1 MTPTDTET
9 MPQGVPSLAVW
20 RVAWQAWERV
30 ERALD
35 AAFGARGNP
44 LRHLGALGF
53 LFFWV
58 MLGTG
63 LYLFIVFEGTA
74 EGAYRSIDTLS
85 ASVFGSAIRSLH
97 RYAADGFVVVT
108 ALHLVRELLAGR
120 FTGARWYSWVT
131 GVLLIWFLYAS
142 GIGGYWLVGDQLAQW
157 SLTAT
162 AEWLDTLPL
171 FGLSMVRNFLSSGQM
186 SDRFYALLSFL
197 HVAIPLTLLLGMWLH
212 IQRVTRP
219 DVTPCRALTFGTLA
233 TLVALS
239 LVQPVTSMPLP
250 DYGAVP
256 AAIAVDWYLL
266 FIHPLMDVT
275 SPVALWAIVG
285 FATFALVM
293 VPWLVRVR
301 RAPVALVDPANC
313 NGCGRCFADCP
324 FGAVVVEPRTDGR
337 RGAGLARVLPELCVS
352 CGICAGACPSSTPFR
367 TVAELVTGI
376 DMPQLSLAE
385 MRARLDRALAGIEG
399 GPRILVFGCDRAAD
413 ARMLERPDTGVI
425 SLLCTGQLPPPF
437 IDYALRSG
445 ADGVLVTGCAEDG
458 CYYRYGNT
466 WTAQRIAGDREPHL
480 RVSVPRERVRVVWA
494 DATRLGDLSAAVE
507 AFRSTLA
514 TLPPDPGRRTTRPKR
529 KEVAID

>member
-1 MTPTDTET
+1 MPADRQATP
-9 MPQGVPSLAVW
+9 GGAPSSTAW
-20 RVAWQAWERV
+20 RAAWRAWERAELAFDV
-30 ERALD
+30 V
-35 AAFGARGNP
+35 FGAQGNP

-63 LYLFIVFEGTA
+63 LYLYIVFEGTA
-74 EGAYRSIDTLS
+74 EGAYRSIDALS
-85 ASVFGSAIRSLH
+85 AAALGSVIRSLH

-120 FTGARWYSWVT
+120 FTGARWFAWVT

-162 AEWLDTLPL
+162 AEWFDALPL

-186 SDRFYALLSFL
+186 TDRFYALLSFL

-219 DVTPCRALTFGTLA
+219 DVTPSRALVVGTLA
-233 TLVALS
+233 TLAALS
-239 LVQPVTSMPLP
+239 LVKPVTSLPPP

-256 AAIAVDWYLL
+256 AAIPVDWYYL
-266 FIHPLMDVT
+266 FIHPLMDAT
-275 SPVALWAIVG
+275 SPAGLWASVML
-285 FATFALVM
+285 ATLVLAAL
-293 VPWLVRVR
+293 PWLARVSHE
-301 RAPVALVDPANC
+301 PVARVDPANC

-337 RGAGLARVLPELCVS
+337 RGPGLARVLPELCVS

-385 MRARLDRALAGIEG
+385 MRDRMDRALAGLEG
-399 GPRILVFGCDRAAD
+399 SPRVLIFGCDRAAD
-413 ARMLERPDTGVI
+413 ARSLERPDTGVI
-425 SLLCTGQLPPPF
+425 SLLCTGQLPPSF

-458 CYYRYGNT
+458 CYYRHGNT
-466 WTAQRIAGDREPHL
+466 WTAQRIAGVREPHL
-480 RVSVPRERVRVVWA
+480 RVSVPRERVQVVWA
-494 DATRLGDLSAAVE
+494 AVNDMADLRAAIE
-507 AFRSTLA
+507 HFRPALA
-514 TLPPDPGRRTTRPKR
+514 DLPPAKARHTARPKR
-529 KEVAID
+529 EEIAVG

>member
-1 MTPTDTET
+1 
-9 MPQGVPSLAVW
+9 MPFESPAAPRGAPSSTVW
-20 RVAWQAWERV
+20 RGAWRTWERA
-30 ERALD
+30 ELAFD
-35 AAFGARGNP
+35 AVFGARGNP

-63 LYLFIVFEGTA
+63 LYLYIAFEGTA
-74 EGAYRSIDTLS
+74 EGAYRSIDALS
-85 ASVFGSAIRSLH
+85 AAALGSAVRSVH

-120 FTGARWYSWVT
+120 FTGARWFAWVS

-142 GIGGYWLVGDQLAQW
+142 GIGGYWLAGDQLAQW

-162 AEWLDTLPL
+162 AEWFDALPL

-219 DVTPCRALTFGTLA
+219 DVIPSRALALGTLA
-233 TLVALS
+233 TLAAVS
-239 LVQPVTSMPLP
+239 LVEPVTSMPPP

-256 AAIAVDWYLL
+256 AAIPVDWYLL
-266 FIHPLMDVT
+266 FIHPLMDAT
-275 SPVALWAIVG
+275 SPPALWAMVLLV
-285 FATFALVM
+285 TLALGAL
-293 VPWLVRVR
+293 PWLVRVSH
-301 RAPVALVDPANC
+301 APVARVDAANC
-313 NGCGRCFADCP
+313 NGCGRCFTDCP

-337 RGAGLARVLPELCVS
+337 RGPGLARVLPELCVS

-385 MRARLDRALAGIEG
+385 MRGRLDRSLARLEG
-399 GPRILVFGCDRAAD
+399 GQPRVLVFGCDRAAD
-413 ARMLERPDTGVI
+413 VRSLERPDTGVI
-425 SLLCTGQLPPPF
+425 SLLCTGQLPPSF

-445 ADGVLVTGCAEDG
+445 ADGVVVTGCAEDG
-458 CYYRYGNT
+458 CYYRHGNT
-466 WTAQRIAGDREPHL
+466 WTAQRIAGAREPHL
-480 RVSVPRERVRVVWA
+480 RVSVPRERVQVVWA
-494 DATRLGDLSAAVE
+494 AADEMADLRAAIE
-507 AFRSTLA
+507 RFRGALA
-514 TLPPDPGRRTTRPKR
+514 DLPPMIARHGARPKR
-529 KEVAID
+529 TEVAVG

>member
-1 MTPTDTET
+1 MMPTDS
-9 MPQGVPSLAVW
+9 PVLPGGAPPRAAANAAW
-20 RVAWQAWERV
+20 RAWERV
-30 ERALD
+30 ERAFD
-35 AAFGARGNP
+35 AAFGEHGNP

-53 LFFWV
+53 LLFWV

-63 LYLFIVFEGTA
+63 LYLYVVFEGTA

-85 ASVFGSAIRSLH
+85 ASVLGSAIRSLH

-219 DVTPCRALTFGTLA
+219 DVTPRRALMLGTLA

-239 LVQPVTSMPLP
+239 LVRPVASMPPP

-256 AAIAVDWYLL
+256 AALAVDWYLL

-285 FATFALVM
+285 FATLALVTL
-293 VPWLVRVR
+293 PWLARVR
-301 RAPVALVDPANC
+301 RTPVALVDPANC

-385 MRARLDRALAGIEG
+385 MRGLLDRALSRIAGS
-399 GPRILVFGCDRAAD
+399 PRILVFGCDRAAD
-413 ARMLERPDTGVI
+413 ARRLARSDTGVI
-425 SLLCTGQLPPPF
+425 SLLCTGQLPPSF

-458 CYYRYGNT
+458 CFYRHGNT
-466 WTAQRIAGDREPHL
+466 WAAQRIAGDREPHL
-480 RVSVPRERVRVVWA
+480 RVSVPRERVRIAWA
-494 DATRLGDLSAAVE
+494 DATRLADLRAAVE
-507 AFRSTLA
+507 SFRRKLA
-514 TLPPDPGRRTTRPKR
+514 TLSPDGERRTARPKR
-529 KEVAID
+529 KEAAIG

>member
-1 MTPTDTET
+1 MQERAYE
-9 MPQGVPSLAVW
+9 QGTNALSRAAWGPAW
-20 RVAWQAWERV
+20 RAWERV
-30 ERALD
+30 ETALD
-35 AAFGARGNP
+35 AVFGAHGNP

-63 LYLFIVFEGTA
+63 LYLYIVFEGTA
-74 EGAYRSIDTLS
+74 EGAYRSIESLS
-85 ASVFGSAIRSLH
+85 AAALGSAIRSLH

-108 ALHLVRELLAGR
+108 ALHLLRELLAGR
-120 FTGARWYSWVT
+120 FTGPRWFAWVT

-162 AEWLDTLPL
+162 AEWFDALPL
-171 FGLSMVRNFLSSGQM
+171 LGLSMVRNFLSGGQM
-186 SDRFYALLSFL
+186 TDRFYALLSFL

-219 DVTPCRALTFGTLA
+219 DVTPSRALGLGTIA
-233 TLVALS
+233 TLVALA
-239 LVQPVTSMPLP
+239 LVKPVTSMPPP

-256 AAIAVDWYLL
+256 AAIPVDWFYL
-266 FIHPLMDVT
+266 FIHPLMHVT
-275 SPVALWAIVG
+275 SPAALWSIVLL
-285 FATFALVM
+285 ATLVLAAL
-293 VPWLVRVR
+293 PWLVRASR
-301 RAPVALVDPANC
+301 EPVARVDPANC

-337 RGAGLARVLPELCVS
+337 RGPGLARVLPELCVS

-385 MRARLDRALAGIEG
+385 MRTRMDRALAGLEG
-399 GPRILVFGCDRAAD
+399 GTRVLVFGCDRAAD
-413 ARMLERPDTGVI
+413 ATALERPDTAVI
-425 SLLCTGQLPPPF
+425 SLLCAGQLPPSF

-445 ADGVLVTGCAEDG
+445 ADGVIVTGCAEDG
-458 CYYRYGNT
+458 CYYRHGNT
-466 WTAQRIAGDREPHL
+466 WTAQRIAGEREPHL
-480 RVSVPRERVRVVWA
+480 RVSVPRDRLQVVWA
-494 DATRLGDLSAAVE
+494 AADEMPALRAATEHFRRALADLPAMSA
-507 AFRSTLA
+507 
-514 TLPPDPGRRTTRPKR
+514 RRAARPKR
-529 KEVAID
+529 KEVALG